1 LAQAAPVT
9 PPDDDSIP
17 DDARLLRRVSKTI
30 GVFRGEDG
38 SRVASGAYK
47 TRDPNE
53 GLSVYIES
61 ELVARGLTPQDALAG
76 FEGQFYLVAI
86 PASLV
91 RSLGNGI
98 VHDPDPTDGLRG
110 EAHAIITGRRRD
122 KVLTAL
128 ASGSEHIVWED

>member
-1 LAQAAPVT
+1 LAQAAPDT
-9 PPDDDSIP
+9 PPDDHSIP
-17 DDARLLRRVSKTI
+17 GDARLLRRVSQTI
-30 GVFRGEDG
+30 GVYRGEGG

-47 TRDPNE
+47 TRPPDE

-76 FEGQFYLVAI
+76 LEGQFYLVAI

-98 VHDPDPTDGLRG
+98 VRDPDPTDGLRG
-110 EAHAIITGRRRD
+110 EAHALITGRRPD

-128 ASGSEHIVWED
+128 ASGSEHVVWED